1 VAGRILVLLCCVLVG
16 GGLYGCGGDSG
27 DSADEKRL
35 QQEELERAE
44 RKGRLEERQR
54 QETRELKREVDR
66 LKRANRRKRRS
77 ASPSTGSAPAAPTT
91 PSGTS
96 SCGGGVF
103 VGANTSCPFA
113 QNVRDAYSRTGGGYV
128 TVTAYSPAT
137 GRSFDMYC
145 SGGSPHVCT
154 GGNNASVYF
163 P

>member
-1 VAGRILVLLCCVLVG
+1 MPGRILVILCCLLVG

-27 DSADEKRL
+27 DSADEQRL
-35 QQEELERAE
+35 RQEEIERAE

-66 LKRANRRKRRS
+66 LKRANRRKR
-77 ASPSTGSAPAAPTT
+77 STSSAPASSAPTTSVT
-91 PSGTS
+91 PSGTRP
-96 SCGGGVF
+96 CGGDVF

-137 GRSFDMYC
+137 GRSIDMYC
-145 SGGSPHVCT
+145 SGGTPHVCS